1 MKPISRHLQNST
13 GAMDGQNKRG
23 CRNDTHRN
31 ELLDL
36 LREANIV
43 CKYHACPQCGKTGK
57 EVGMM
62 QVGRPTGTNPL
73 DGKPSAASALRMD
86 VETCTVCQGRSALL
100 SRIEE
105 ATKPTA
111 P

>member
-1 MKPISRHLQNST
+1 
-13 GAMDGQNKRG
+13 MDEQNKRG
-23 CRNDTHRN
+23 RWNDAHRM
-31 ELLDL
+31 ELVDL
-36 LREANIV
+36 LREATSV

-105 ATKPTA
+105 ATK
-111 P
+111 